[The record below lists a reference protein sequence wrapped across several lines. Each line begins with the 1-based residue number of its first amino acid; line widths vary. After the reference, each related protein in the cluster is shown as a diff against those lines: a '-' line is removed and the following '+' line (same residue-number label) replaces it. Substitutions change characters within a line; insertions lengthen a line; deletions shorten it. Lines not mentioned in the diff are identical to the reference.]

1 MEATLEQAAEATL
14 TETDYRQFRDWIQ
27 LDMDSISWQGRYLQ
41 DFEDFWT
48 LFFLD
53 GLGLAR
59 LMERFRYAQSEA
71 RIGPLSA
78 WFSWLKEKFLC
89 FMYVTRG
96 QSVRELSLEAKMD
109 VPQVASILRNFFV
122 DKFPHLDE
130 EINAAF
136 QMGNVGSPNVD
147 LTWKSLSSSLRLA
160 ELTSGVHE
168 DEIMPSMEITLY
180 DDWRVFLGRMKRDF
194 FHPHFSLARIRG
206 EANFRTQ
213 VKFLQEMLIMVF
225 IGVTLVY
232 AVQWFNSW
240 YEKYLADKISIYE
253 PQFLWV
259 EKTLKFRSK
268 DDAVA
273 SDFKLDLDDIENIPK
288 DEQKIERL
296 GDEEERTDTES
307 NVVLTSWDSLP
318 RDFDL
323 ANQEQSEYE
332 EEKKQGLRD
341 TTYGE
346 RKVYRVMMKSVDP
359 PSIRNVLNAL
369 LPRYDIVQSDSV
381 RPGTA
386 VPGGLYYNL
395 FVPREYLK
403 EFLSQVM
410 DIGEATLYESRT
422 NVGNPPGKNKVF
434 IWIKGL

>member
-1 MEATLEQAAEATL
+1 MEATHIDPLFKES
-14 TETDYRQFRDWIQ
+14 DYRQFRDWIQ
-27 LDMDSISWQGRYLQ
+27 LDMDSISWQGRFRK

-53 GLGLAR
+53 GLDLAK
-59 LMERFRYAQSEA
+59 LVERFRYAQSEA
-71 RIGPLSA
+71 QIGPLSS

-89 FMYVTRG
+89 YVYITRG
-96 QSVRELSLEAKMD
+96 TTVRQLAVEAD
-109 VPQVASILRNFFV
+109 VGIAQVAGILRNFFV

-130 EINAAF
+130 DINTAF
-136 QMGNVGSPNVD
+136 QIGNVGSPNVD
-147 LTWKSLSSSLRLA
+147 LDYKSLANSLKLPNIQH
-160 ELTSGVHE
+160 GVNE

-180 DDWRVFLGRMKRDF
+180 DDWRDFLSRMKRDF
-194 FHPHFSLARIRG
+194 FHPQFSLAKIKS
-206 EANFRTQ
+206 EANFKTQ
-213 VKFLQEMLIMVF
+213 VKFLQELLVMVF
-225 IGVTLVY
+225 AGLAMVFSI
-232 AVQWFNSW
+232 QWFNSW

-268 DDAVA
+268 DEVVA
-273 SDFKLDLDDIENIPK
+273 SNFKLDMDDIENIPK
-288 DEQKIERL
+288 EEKKIERL
-296 GDEEERTDTES
+296 GDEEERVDTES
-307 NVVLTSWDSLP
+307 NVVLTSWDALP

-332 EEKKQGLRD
+332 EQQKQGLRD
-341 TTYGE
+341 TAYGE
-346 RKVYRVMMKSVDP
+346 RKVYRVMMRSVDP
-359 PSIRNVLNAL
+359 PMLRDTLNDL
-369 LPRYDIVQSDSV
+369 ITKYEIVKGDRV
-381 RPGTA
+381 NPGTA

-395 FVPREYLK
+395 FVPRQFLK

-410 DIGEATLYESRT
+410 EVGEATLYESRT